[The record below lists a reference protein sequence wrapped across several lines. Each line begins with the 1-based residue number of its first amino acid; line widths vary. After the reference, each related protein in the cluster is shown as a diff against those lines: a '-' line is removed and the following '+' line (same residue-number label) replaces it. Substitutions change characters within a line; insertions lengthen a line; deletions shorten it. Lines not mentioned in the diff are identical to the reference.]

1 MTTINLTLHLP
12 PLLAKAAAQAG
23 LLKPEV
29 IEQLLRE
36 AVRQQEIQD
45 FFKAVD
51 TLNKADI
58 PFMSYEAIQEEIN
71 KVRAHNVSR

>member
-12 PLLAKAAAQAG
+12 PFLAKAAAQAG
-23 LLKPEV
+23 LLKPEA
-29 IEQLLRE
+29 IEHLLRE

-58 PFMSYEAIQEEIN
+58 PLMSYEAIQEEIN